1 MLREKF
7 QNIYQ
12 SQNWTLDD
20 RIIVNICS
28 VKENTTY
35 TLHVSIHSD
44 YVKNFDG

>member
-20 RIIVNICS
+20 RIINICS

-35 TLHVSIHSD
+35 TLHVSVHSD